1 MNRVILVFVSVLAGL
16 FLRDLYG
23 QVSAAAQESDIV
35 TQSEPATAPAYLV
48 VVGKV
53 YQRDAFFDGYVA
65 ELPPVYAKY
74 GGTYLALGRDHQVLE
89 GAAAFESFVISRWP
103 SIEAARAFWNSD
115 EYAPLRRARI
125 DGEWGDFDVYL
136 FPGLPERSVAAP
148 DPQ

>member
-23 QVSAAAQESDIV
+23 QVSTAAQESDIV
-35 TQSEPATAPAYLV
+35 TQGQPATAPAYLV

-89 GAAAFESFVISRWP
+89 GAAAFESFVI
-103 SIEAARAFWNSD
+103 FWNSD